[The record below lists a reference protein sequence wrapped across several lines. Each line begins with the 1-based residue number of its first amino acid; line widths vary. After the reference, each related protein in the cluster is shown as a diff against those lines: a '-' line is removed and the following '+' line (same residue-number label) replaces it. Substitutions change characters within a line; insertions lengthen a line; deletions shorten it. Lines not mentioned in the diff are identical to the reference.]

1 MNQSKFSL
9 ADVLSVLAAMTF
21 GFVCFL
27 SINFLTLGDT
37 TSAAIIA
44 FIIAFILGGLALG
57 AKLLKRTRK
66 NFKTSLFFEL
76 FFLLCFSAVAFILVL
91 PFSHFFS
98 VYDKKEEM
106 QDKLLTNFSV
116 SNNIFTEYEVYA
128 NNRIDKYSSLLNT
141 VVEAGGV
148 NPDEFIKF
156 GFESGFDPKIQVESR
171 KNTLKKVLFPPNYTE
186 IKNNFFN
193 WLSNSRAK
201 FEIWSPIAIVN
212 VLNSVDFE
220 IEIKREKLQEWSKY
234 RAKEEPKCN
243 DFNYDFKM
251 DDVSIVFKE
260 VDKDSPNLFS
270 VIIAVGL
277 YGFML
282 FSYFITS
289 RPIGPLSVNF
299 FSGLKL
305 LFFPSKKSD
314 NHTL

>member
-91 PFSHFFS
+91 PFAHFFS
-98 VYDKKEEM
+98 VYDKKEEI
-106 QDKLLTNFSV
+106 QEKLLNNFTV
-116 SNNIFTEYEVYA
+116 SDNIYTKYEDYA
-128 NNRIDKYSSLLNT
+128 NNRIELYESLLKA
-141 VVEAGGV
+141 VVQGELI
-148 NPDEFIKF
+148 NPDEFKKYD
-156 GFESGFDPKIQVESR
+156 FEPGIDINTQVEN
-171 KNTLKKVLFPPNYTE
+171 KMFTLKAKLYPPNYME
-186 IKNNFFN
+186 LKNNFIS
-193 WLSNSRAK
+193 WLSESK
-201 FEIWSPIAIVN
+201 GKIEIWSPIAIIN
-212 VLNSVDFE
+212 VLNTVKSE
-220 IEIKREKLQEWSKY
+220 INSKNDQLQELSKF
-234 RAKEEPKCN
+234 RAKEELCN
-243 DFNYDFKM
+243 DFSFPFFLE
-251 DDVSIVFKE
+251 DVSKTFSTLGSSTPLSI
-260 VDKDSPNLFS
+260 LF
-270 VIIAVGL
+270 AVVL
-277 YGFML
+277 YILIL

-299 FSGLKL
+299 FSGLWK
-305 LFFPSKKSD
+305 LFFQSKQSD
-314 NHTL
+314 NYTL

>member
-1 MNQSKFSL
+1 MNQSNFSL

-98 VYDKKEEM
+98 VYDKKEEI
-106 QDKLLTNFSV
+106 QEKLLNNFTV
-116 SNNIFTEYEVYA
+116 SDNIYTKYEDYA
-128 NNRIDKYSSLLNT
+128 NNRIELYESLLKA
-141 VVEAGGV
+141 VVQGELI
-148 NPDEFIKF
+148 NPDEFKKYD
-156 GFESGFDPKIQVESR
+156 FEPGIDINTQFENKMF
-171 KNTLKKVLFPPNYTE
+171 TLKAKLYPPNYME
-186 IKNNFFN
+186 LKNNFIS
-193 WLSNSRAK
+193 WLSESK
-201 FEIWSPIAIVN
+201 GKIEIWSPIAIIN
-212 VLNSVDFE
+212 VLNTVKSE
-220 IEIKREKLQEWSKY
+220 INSKNDQLQELSKF
-234 RAKEEPKCN
+234 RAKEELCN
-243 DFNYDFKM
+243 DFSFPIFLE
-251 DDVSIVFKE
+251 DVSKTFSTLGSSTPLSI
-260 VDKDSPNLFS
+260 LF
-270 VIIAVGL
+270 AVVL
-277 YGFML
+277 YILIL

-299 FSGLKL
+299 FSGLWK
-305 LFFPSKKSD
+305 LFFQSKQSD
-314 NHTL
+314 NYTL

>member
-98 VYDKKEEM
+98 VYDKKEEI
-106 QDKLLTNFSV
+106 QEKLLNNFTV
-116 SNNIFTEYEVYA
+116 SDNIYTKYEDYA
-128 NNRIDKYSSLLNT
+128 NNRIELYESLLKA
-141 VVEAGGV
+141 VVQGELI
-148 NPDEFIKF
+148 NPDEFKKYD
-156 GFESGFDPKIQVESR
+156 FEPGIDINTQVEN
-171 KNTLKKVLFPPNYTE
+171 KMFTLKAKLYPPNYME
-186 IKNNFFN
+186 LKNNFIS
-193 WLSNSRAK
+193 WLSESK
-201 FEIWSPIAIVN
+201 GKIEIWSPIAIIN
-212 VLNSVDFE
+212 VLNTVKSE
-220 IEIKREKLQEWSKY
+220 INSKNDQLQELSKF
-234 RAKEEPKCN
+234 RAKEELCN
-243 DFNYDFKM
+243 DFSFPIFLE
-251 DDVSIVFKE
+251 DVSKTFSTLGSSTPLSI
-260 VDKDSPNLFS
+260 LF
-270 VIIAVGL
+270 AVVL
-277 YGFML
+277 YILIL

-299 FSGLKL
+299 FSGLWK
-305 LFFPSKKSD
+305 LFFQSKQSD
-314 NHTL
+314 NYTL

>member
-1 MNQSKFSL
+1 MNQSNFSL

-98 VYDKKEEM
+98 VYDKKEEI
-106 QDKLLTNFSV
+106 QEKLLNNFTV
-116 SNNIFTEYEVYA
+116 SDNIYTKYEDYA
-128 NNRIDKYSSLLNT
+128 NNRIELYESLLKAA
-141 VVEAGGV
+141 VEAEQG
-148 NPDEFIKF
+148 NPDEFKKYD
-156 GFESGFDPKIQVESR
+156 FEPGIDINTQVEN
-171 KNTLKKVLFPPNYTE
+171 KMFTLKAKLYPPNYME
-186 IKNNFFN
+186 LKNNFIS
-193 WLSNSRAK
+193 WLSESK
-201 FEIWSPIAIVN
+201 GKIEIWSPIAIIN
-212 VLNSVDFE
+212 VLNTVKSE
-220 IEIKREKLQEWSKY
+220 INSKNDQLQELSKF
-234 RAKEEPKCN
+234 RAKEELCN
-243 DFNYDFKM
+243 DFSFPIFLE
-251 DDVSIVFKE
+251 DVSKTFSTLGSSTPLSI
-260 VDKDSPNLFS
+260 LF
-270 VIIAVGL
+270 AVVL
-277 YGFML
+277 YILIL

-299 FSGLKL
+299 FSGLWK
-305 LFFPSKKSD
+305 LFFQSKQSD
-314 NHTL
+314 NYTL